1 MHVYLFITYIMSC
14 RAEKKNTEQV
24 TQCKCDEPYHY
35 DSLSSI
41 PLNIRQLPTLLDTII
56 HPLIVYVWLKK

>member
-1 MHVYLFITYIMSC
+1 MHVYLLITYIMSC
-14 RAEKKNTEQV
+14 RAEKNTEQV

-41 PLNIRQLPTLLDTII
+41 PLNSFDSFPI
-56 HPLIVYVWLKK
+56 Y